1 MENIVIA
8 IDGPAASGKG
18 TIARRLAEALHLAYL
33 DTGTIYRAVAKRIL
47 DLGRDPDDPEAGVE
61 AAFFLREN
69 FSWDLLE
76 DSALRTEEV
85 SAATSKSSRFP
96 PVRDILLDLQRNFAN
111 HPPIRAHQRPYNGT
125 VLDGRDIGTVVCPSA
140 SAKLFITAKVDV
152 RAERRTKE
160 LQAQGVAADYKTI
173 LQDMMERDARDIGR
187 SVSPTI
193 AASDAIILDTST
205 LSPDAAFDEALTAV
219 RERLA

>member
-1 MENIVIA
+1 MENIIIA
-8 IDGPAASGKG
+8 VDGPAASGKG

-47 DLGRDPDDPEAGVE
+47 DLGRNPDDPEAAVE

-76 DSALRTEEV
+76 DSGLRTEEV
-85 SAATSKSSRFP
+85 SAATSKSCRFP

-140 SAKLFITAKVDV
+140 SAKLFITAKIDV
-152 RAERRTKE
+152 RADRRTKE
-160 LQAQGVAADYKTI
+160 LEAQGFSADYKKV
-173 LQDMMERDARDIGR
+173 LQDMMERDARDSGR
-187 SVSPTI
+187 SVAPAI
-193 AASDAIILDTST
+193 PAADAVILDTSD
-205 LSPDAAFDEALTAV
+205 LNPDVAFEKALAIV